1 MKIAIIGAGI
11 NGLYLSWKFSEMG
24 HKVKVFEK
32 RNIIGKEAC
41 SGLFSERIFDFI
53 PQSKKLIQNQI
64 NFALIHFPKKTV
76 RVYFSR
82 KFFIIN
88 HAELDR
94 LVAGLAQN
102 AGVQIKLNETGWNP
116 VSFDRVIGCDGA
128 NSGVRKSL
136 YLLEPEY
143 RLGILGFVPEKD
155 NSDFVETWP
164 VENGFIWKI
173 PKGNEIEYGVIANLN
188 HARKFLDNF
197 CRQNNLLL
205 QNVKSALIPQGFI
218 IPKDRKITLCG
229 DAAGLTKPWS
239 GGGVIWG
246 LRASDILLKNF
257 PDLLKYQRDA
267 KKHFYFKITISKFLT
282 KVVYF
287 LGFNFPWLLPKRIKI
302 DGDRLL

>member
-102 AGVQIKLNETGWNP
+102 AGVQIKLNETGSNP

-128 NSGVRKSL
+128 NSSVRKSL
-136 YLLEPEY
+136 GLSEPNY
-143 RLGILGFVPEKD
+143 RLGILG
-155 NSDFVETWP
+155 
-164 VENGFIWKI
+164 
-173 PKGNEIEYGVIANLN
+173 Y
-188 HARKFLDNF
+188 
-197 CRQNNLLL
+197 
-205 QNVKSALIPQGFI
+205 
-218 IPKDRKITLCG
+218 
-229 DAAGLTKPWS
+229 
-239 GGGVIWG
+239 
-246 LRASDILLKNF
+246 
-257 PDLLKYQRDA
+257 
-267 KKHFYFKITISKFLT
+267 
-282 KVVYF
+282 
-287 LGFNFPWLLPKRIKI
+287 
-302 DGDRLL
+302 